1 MLIEGYFPLVNNII
15 DGVKCME
22 EKRRHKRLD
31 IDVSVQLERLDEDGV
46 TTLKYCHVD
55 VTDIS
60 RSGIG
65 FNARVP
71 LDIHTY
77 YDTKIQ
83 IWTKEVVDAVIEI
96 VRRTDGDR
104 KSVV

>member
-1 MLIEGYFPLVNNII
+1 
-15 DGVKCME
+15 ME

-65 FNARVP
+65 FNAKVP

-83 IWTKEVVDAVIEI
+83 IWTKEVVDAVVARLYEEQTVKKEYITM
-96 VRRTDGDR
+96 VLCL
-104 KSVV
+104 SV